1 MSELDELITKLLK
14 ERLGEDAELAIKLY
28 TAYKERGR
36 RGVLEIINEVL
47 REVDVEVSMSE
58 D

>member
-1 MSELDELITKLLK
+1 MGELDELITKLLK

-28 TAYKERGR
+28 TAYKERRR
-36 RGVLEIINEVL
+36 RGVLEVINEVL
-47 REVDVEVSMSE
+47 REVGVEVSMGE

>member
-1 MSELDELITKLLK
+1 MGELDELITKLLK

-28 TAYKERGR
+28 MAYKERGR
-36 RGVLEIINEVL
+36 RGVLEVINEVL
-47 REVDVEVSMSE
+47 REVGVEVSMGE